1 MSNEQWINIKDQHPE
16 DGQRVLTWNN
26 KFCEERIQV
35 FNKEYQCW
43 DTEDADD
50 FEFELGTTLHGGQLV
65 IEYWQPLPGK
75 PEQRA

>member
-1 MSNEQWINIKDQHPE
+1 MSNEQWINIKDAQPE

-50 FEFELGTTLHGGQLV
+50 FEYALGEALNNGKLI
-65 IEYWQPLPGK
+65 IEHWQPLPGK
-75 PEQRA
+75 PE